1 MSRERQLA
9 VADDRIV
16 QILPNA
22 SLSPRGAL
30 YFFMSVAGATVLVSG
45 SAVAA
50 GYWPVLPFAG
60 AELLLLGLVLRRL
73 QRRARYREVVRISAD
88 KIVVEKGENRVQ
100 ERLEFQRHWSQ
111 VQLRRS
117 RAGNHLSHLW
127 IMSQGRGCEIGRCL
141 TETER
146 IGLARRL
153 REFIGPVN
161 VSPELA

>member
-1 MSRERQLA
+1 MQ
-9 VADDRIV
+9 DRIV

-22 SLSPRGAL
+22 SLSERGASL
-30 YFFMSVAGATVLVSG
+30 FFMSVAGATLLVSG
-45 SAVAA
+45 TAAAA

-60 AELLLLGLVLRRL
+60 AELLLLWFVLRHM
-73 QRRARYREVVRISAD
+73 QRRGRYKEVIRINQQQ
-88 KIVVEKGENRVQ
+88 IVVEKGENEVQ
-100 ERLEFQRHWSQ
+100 ERLEFVRHWSQ

-117 RAGNHLSHLW
+117 KAGNHLSHLW
-127 IMSQGRGCEIGRCL
+127 IVGQGQGCEVGRCL

-153 REFIGPVN
+153 GQYIGPVN